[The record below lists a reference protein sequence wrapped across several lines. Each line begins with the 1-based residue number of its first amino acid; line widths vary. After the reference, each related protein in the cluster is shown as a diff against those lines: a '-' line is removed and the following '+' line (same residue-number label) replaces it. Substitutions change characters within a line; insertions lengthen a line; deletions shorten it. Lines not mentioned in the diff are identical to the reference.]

1 LNSRSTA
8 STPFPPVD
16 TKDAGAV
23 AAFTE
28 QKFAAMYPGAG
39 LQWMHRIFRD
49 VTALFSG
56 DHPDYLPVDLRYHD
70 LEHTLQATVCIV
82 LLLEGRHTAGVE
94 PRIDARQFE
103 LAVAGVLLHDSG
115 YLKTRSDTD
124 GSGAKYTFCHVLRSC
139 AFVASYL
146 PTLGAN
152 DFEVEAVLGAI
163 NCTGPTKEIS
173 RLYFRDPVERVIGC
187 ALATADYLGQM
198 AAPDY
203 PDELEILFNEF
214 QESDDF
220 IHLPATRRAF
230 KSPQDLI
237 ERTPMFWQK
246 FVQRK
251 LESDY
256 QAMYRFL
263 ARPYPHGP
271 NPYLDAVERNMVEI
285 KRRATQMA
293 GASAAIAPTNAT
305 SSPARAVAAK

>member
-1 LNSRSTA
+1 
-8 STPFPPVD
+8 
-16 TKDAGAV
+16 
-23 AAFTE
+23 
-28 QKFAAMYPGAG
+28 MYPGAS
-39 LQWMHRIFRD
+39 LAWLEQIFRD
-49 VTALFSG
+49 ITALFSG
-56 DHPDYLPVDLRYHD
+56 GHPDYLPADLRYHD
-70 LEHTLQATVCIV
+70 LEHTLQATVCLV
-82 LLLEGRHTAGVE
+82 QLLEGRHGAGVE

-103 LAVAGVLLHDSG
+103 LAVAAVLLHDAG
-115 YLKTRSDTD
+115 YLKTRSDTA
-124 GSGAKYTFCHVLRSC
+124 GTGAKYTFCHVLRSC

-152 DFEVEAVLGAI
+152 DYEIEAVLGAI

-203 PDELEILFNEF
+203 PDELEILFHEF
-214 QESDDF
+214 QESDDY
-220 IHLPATRRAF
+220 IHLPPGRRAF
-230 KSPQDLI
+230 KSAQDLI

-246 FVQRK
+246 FVLRK

-271 NPYLDAVERNMVEI
+271 NAYLEAVERNIAEI
-285 KRRATQMA
+285 KRRHALATTP
-293 GASAAIAPTNAT
+293 SAPSQNSVAP
-305 SSPARAVAAK
+305 AAPHSRMP